1 MGFRK
6 LCAAPGCEELAEI
19 GVARCA
25 QHLAEAQARRAQAR
39 ARAQQSEEAVRYR
52 ALYADP
58 RWRRAAKAFLARHP
72 LCRDCGELG
81 VVEAAVEVDHIR
93 RHKGDRQLFWDQANW
108 QPLCKRCHSRK
119 TAREVFHGA
128 E

>member
-6 LCAAPGCEELAEI
+6 LCAAPGCDELAEI
-19 GVARCA
+19 GETRCA
-25 QHLAEAQARRAQAR
+25 DHLAEAKARRAKAR
-39 ARAQQSEEAVRYR
+39 ARAQLGEEAARFR
-52 ALYADP
+52 ELYADP
-58 RWRRAAKAFLARHP
+58 RWKRASAAYLARNP

-93 RHKGDRQLFWDQANW
+93 RHKGDRTLFWDRTNW

-128 E
+128 G